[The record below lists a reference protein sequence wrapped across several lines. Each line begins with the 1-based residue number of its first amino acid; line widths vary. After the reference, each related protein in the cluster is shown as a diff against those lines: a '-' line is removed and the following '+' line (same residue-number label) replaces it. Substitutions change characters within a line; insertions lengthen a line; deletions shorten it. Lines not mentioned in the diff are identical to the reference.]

1 MKKNYLNA
9 IVILCI
15 FLGIT
20 SLLVFFINFRHH
32 SLSVESSDWGA
43 FGAYVSGLVGTI
55 FSFISVV
62 LIYFTLNGQNKNFYQ
77 QQFEA
82 SFFNLL
88 SAQKDTILKIKEAYI
103 YEGYSGYGKD
113 LYLNSHQY
121 IYTFSNELKRKISEC
136 KNIDT
141 LEKISH
147 EEKINKKF
155 NYLLEMGEYQL
166 SHYFRNLYHIV
177 KFVHESNIVD
187 KKKYID
193 IIQAQMS
200 DHELY
205 ITFYNGISK
214 FGNERFKPLL
224 DQYQILENIQSRDKA
239 FEIHKKL
246 FYPNTNFK
254 HS

>member
-62 LIYFTLNGQNKNFYQ
+62 LIYFTLKGQNENFYQ

-88 SAQKDTILKIKEAYI
+88 SAQKDTISKIKGAYI
-103 YEGYSGYGKD
+103 YEDWDGLGKD
-113 LYLNSHQY
+113 LHLDGHQY
-121 IYTFSNELKRKISEC
+121 IYTFSNELLRQISEC
-136 KNIDT
+136 
-141 LEKISH
+141 EKISMPENIRH
-147 EEKINKKF
+147 EEEINKKF
-155 NYLLEMGEYQL
+155 NYLLKIGKYQL

-177 KFVHESNIVD
+177 KFVHESNIID
-187 KKKYID
+187 KKKYFD